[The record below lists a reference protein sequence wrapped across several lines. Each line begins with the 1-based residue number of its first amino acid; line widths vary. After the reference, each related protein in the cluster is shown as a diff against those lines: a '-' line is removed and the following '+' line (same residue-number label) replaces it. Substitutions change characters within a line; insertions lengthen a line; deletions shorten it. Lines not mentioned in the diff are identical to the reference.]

1 MKNLDKK
8 IRESVKR
15 TLLEMDLVPT
25 ERNGEVN
32 LVRNQS
38 ISAWRMIY
46 NCPK

>member
-1 MKNLDKK
+1 MKKLNKI

-15 TLLEMDLVPT
+15 SLLEMDLVPT
-25 ERNGEVN
+25 DRNGKVN

-38 ISAWRMIY
+38 INAWRMIY